1 LKQQGYVSPLAE
13 PLWVKWLLISL
24 AIVFM
29 LAFIILPTLTIFLEA
44 LRKGIFEY
52 FKTFSD
58 PNALFSIRLTIIV
71 TLITVCFNLIFGIAA
86 SWALTKFQ
94 FKGKEF
100 LITLIELPL
109 SVSPVIA
116 GLIYVM
122 LFGAES
128 LLGQWLIAHG
138 IRIIFALPGLVIAT
152 IFVTLPFIA
161 RGLLPIMEKQG
172 TEEEEMATLLGAS
185 WVQIFWR
192 ITLPNI
198 KWGML
203 YGILLCNARAMGEFG
218 AVSVVSGHIRGV
230 TTTLPL
236 YVEILYNEYNYI
248 SAFTVASLLTLLA
261 LLTLILKTVLEAKS
275 M

>member
-29 LAFIILPTLTIFLEA
+29 LAFIILPTLTIFSEA

-100 LITLIELPL
+100 LITLIELPF

-185 WVQIFWR
+185 WVQTFWR

-261 LLTLILKTVLEAKS
+261 LLTLVLKTILEAKS